1 MPDPRFFRNAGP
13 FRADEIARLIGA
25 ELWPAD
31 SGARVF
37 SDVAALTDAGEDTLS
52 FLDNR
57 KYRPALRA
65 SAAGGVILDPAFAD
79 DAPDHAVL
87 FLTSE
92 PYRAFALAAQRFY
105 PVPPATPGIHRTAAV
120 AADATIGEGV
130 QIDAGAVVESAAEL
144 GAGAWIGPNAVVDAG
159 VVVGEG
165 TRVGAG
171 AYLGYCLVGRQCQI
185 HAGARI
191 GNRGFGFAIDARG
204 HVDVP
209 QLGRVIVGDG
219 VEIGANS
226 CIDRGMGPDT
236 VIGDGTKIDNLVQI
250 GHNVRIGRGCVLVG
264 QCGIAGSS
272 VLEDFAVCA
281 AQSGVAGH
289 LTIGKGAQVAAQS
302 GVIRDVAPGEKLG
315 GTPAVPLRQWHRQT
329 AYLARRIERGKTN
342 NK

>member
-1 MPDPRFFRNAGP
+1 MADPRFFHNAGP
-13 FRADEIARLIGA
+13 FSAAEIARLIGA
-25 ELWPAD
+25 ELRPAD
-31 SGARVF
+31 SGDRRF
-37 SDVAALTDAGEDTLS
+37 SDVGALGDADADTLS

-65 SAAGGVILDPAFAD
+65 SAAGGIILAPEFAD
-79 DAPDHAVL
+79 EAPEHAVL
-87 FLTSE
+87 FLSPE

-105 PVPPATPGIHRTAAV
+105 PVAPPTPGVHATATV
-120 AADATIGEGV
+120 AADATIAEAA
-130 QIDAGAVVESAAEL
+130 QIDAGAVIGPGAEI
-144 GAGAWIGPNAVVDAG
+144 GAGAWIGANAVVDAG

-165 TRVGAG
+165 TQVGAG
-171 AYLGYCLVGRQCQI
+171 AYLGYCLIGRQCQI
-185 HAGARI
+185 HSGARI
-191 GNRGFGFAIDARG
+191 GNRGFGFAMDARG

-236 VIGDGTKIDNLVQI
+236 VIGDGSKIDNLVQI

-264 QCGIAGSS
+264 QCGIAGST

-302 GVIRDVAPGEKLG
+302 GVIRDAAPGEKLG

-329 AYLARRIERGKTN
+329 AYLAQRSERGKTN